1 MTGLGAVALPFLLTA
16 FAFAPISAFV
26 ARSRDRQPLIWF
38 FLGALLGPIALALV
52 VFAPPGRCESC
63 GWQVDGWPK
72 YCEAC
77 RALLPTPLARPD
89 RSEAPILRVAAGVHP
104 PAITEA
110 MPSIVRPFP
119 VATDDVD
126 EVDGESDRP
135 AATVTRARPSRAKS
149 RTKVADESE
158 APVASRVGAARPAAH
173 GGPGGSRS
181 GAHRSK
187 ETAILATAVFLTG
200 SSACRPGMHYA
211 LAIRGD
217 SLLVLGPLEVDP
229 DVIAVERPLGSIAVT
244 AYEEQLLINDRRVGI
259 LTWSLAFR
267 HLSGQSAATVERALL
282 HAGSAQGWSG

>member
-1 MTGLGAVALPFLLTA
+1 MA
-16 FAFAPISAFV
+16 F
-26 ARSRDRQPLIWF
+26 
-38 FLGALLGPIALALV
+38 
-52 VFAPPGRCESC
+52 
-63 GWQVDGWPK
+63 
-72 YCEAC
+72 
-77 RALLPTPLARPD
+77 LPTPLSRRERSTYPVPLAGFPTTPAVPD
-89 RSEAPILRVAAGVHP
+89 VL
-104 PAITEA
+104 
-110 MPSIVRPFP
+110 PSIVRPFP
-119 VATDDVD
+119 ASTDEDLD
-126 EVDGESDRP
+126 PP
-135 AATVTRARPSRAKS
+135 AEAVTRARPARAKA
-149 RTKVADESE
+149 RPKATKVLEKPAE
-158 APVASRVGAARPAAH
+158 PVATRVGAARPTDRAA
-173 GGPGGSRS
+173 PGQSRA

>member
-1 MTGLGAVALPFLLTA
+1 MIGIDALALPLLLTA
-16 FAFAPISAFV
+16 AAFAPISAFV

-52 VFAPPGRCESC
+52 FFAPPGRCESC
-63 GWQVDGWPK
+63 GWQVEGWPR

-89 RSEAPILRVAAGVHP
+89 HAGLPAQVASTAFQASSLVP
-104 PAITEA
+104 DAL
-110 MPSIVRPFP
+110 PSIVRPFP
-119 VATDDVD
+119 PDDDDD
-126 EVDGESDRP
+126 EAEPV
-135 AATVTRARPSRAKS
+135 AATVTRPRPSRAKAGS
-149 RTKVADESE
+149 KAAA
-158 APVASRVGAARPAAH
+158 APVAGRVGAARPDRA
-173 GGPGGSRS
+173 GGSRS

-267 HLSGQSAATVERALL
+267 HLSGQSATAVERALL

>member
-1 MTGLGAVALPFLLTA
+1 MTGVGAIALPFLLTA
-16 FAFAPISAFV
+16 IAFAPISAFV

-52 VFAPPGRCESC
+52 VFSPPGRCESC
-63 GWQVDGWPK
+63 GWLVEGWPT

-77 RALLPTPLARPD
+77 RALLPTPLSRPD
-89 RSEAPILRVAAGVHP
+89 RAAAPGPIVSPQATQIVPDLL
-104 PAITEA
+104 
-110 MPSIVRPFP
+110 PSIVRPFP
-119 VATDDVD
+119 
-126 EVDGESDRP
+126 
-135 AATVTRARPSRAKS
+135 AATVDDSDGHTPSVTRTRPSRAKA
-149 RTKVADESE
+149 RPKVIDDAE
-158 APVASRVGAARPAAH
+158 PVTSVAGRVGATRPTDRAA
-173 GGPGGSRS
+173 PGQSRS

>member
-1 MTGLGAVALPFLLTA
+1 MTGLEPIALPLLLTA
-16 FAFAPISAFV
+16 IAFGPITAFV

-38 FLGALLGPIALALV
+38 FLGVLIGPIALALV

-63 GWQVDGWPK
+63 GWQVEGWPSH
-72 YCEAC
+72 CGAC
-77 RALLPTPLARPD
+77 AALLPTPLSRGERTAQPVTPPVTHFPTPTAVPD
-89 RSEAPILRVAAGVHP
+89 V
-104 PAITEA
+104 

-119 VATDDVD
+119 VADA
-126 EVDGESDRP
+126 E
-135 AATVTRARPSRAKS
+135 AAVGAAAVVTRTRPSRS
-149 RTKVADESE
+149 RTRSGAADDVGQ
-158 APVASRVGAARPAAH
+158 PVASRVGAARPSDSAGQSRSAAH
-173 GGPGGSRS
+173 KT
-181 GAHRSK
+181 K

-244 AYEEQLLINDRRVGI
+244 AYEDQLLVNDRRVGI

-267 HLSGQSAATVERALL
+267 HLSGQSATTVERALL
-282 HAGSAQGWSG
+282 HAGSAQGWTG

>member
-1 MTGLGAVALPFLLTA
+1 MNGLEAFAVPLLLTA
-16 FAFAPISAFV
+16 LAFALVTAIL

-38 FLGALLGPIALALV
+38 FLGALIGPVALALV
-52 VFAPPGRCESC
+52 FFAPPGRCESC
-63 GWQVDGWPK
+63 GWPVEGWPRH
-72 YCEAC
+72 CAAC
-77 RALLPTPLARPD
+77 AGLLPTPFRRTERHERPVPLAAVPNQAAP
-89 RSEAPILRVAAGVHP
+89 EAL
-104 PAITEA
+104 
-110 MPSIVRPFP
+110 PSIVRPFP
-119 VATDDVD
+119 TAVPNDADGHAT
-126 EVDGESDRP
+126 
-135 AATVTRARPSRAKS
+135 TVTRPRPTRAKDAS
-149 RTKVADESE
+149 AAAD
-158 APVASRVGAARPAAH
+158 PDTTVGTRVGAARPSDGAAAQA
-173 GGPGGSRS
+173 RS

-282 HAGSAQGWSG
+282 HAGSAQGWSA

>member
-1 MTGLGAVALPFLLTA
+1 MTGVGAIALPFLLTA
-16 FAFAPISAFV
+16 IAFAPISAFV

-38 FLGALLGPIALALV
+38 FLGALIGPLALALV

-63 GWQVDGWPK
+63 GWLVEGWPTH
-72 YCEAC
+72 CEAC
-77 RALLPTPLARPD
+77 RALLPTPLSRPE
-89 RSEAPILRVAAGVHP
+89 RTIAPALSASQQATRVIPDVL
-104 PAITEA
+104 
-110 MPSIVRPFP
+110 PSIVRPFP
-119 VATDDVD
+119 AATDDD
-126 EVDGESDRP
+126 SDGRAP
-135 AATVTRARPSRAKS
+135 AVTRARPSRAKA
-149 RTKVADESE
+149 RPKVAVEDEEPVGS
-158 APVASRVGAARPAAH
+158 VASRVGATRPTDRAA
-173 GGPGGSRS
+173 PGQSRS

>member
-1 MTGLGAVALPFLLTA
+1 MTGLEPFALPFLLTA
-16 FAFAPISAFV
+16 IAFGPVTAFV

-38 FLGALLGPIALALV
+38 FLGVLIGPIALALV

-63 GWQVDGWPK
+63 GWQVEGWPSH
-72 YCEAC
+72 CAAC
-77 RALLPTPLARPD
+77 AARLPTPLARQD
-89 RSEAPILRVAAGVHP
+89 RSTVPVP
-104 PAITEA
+104 PPVTAFPTPTVVPDI

-119 VATDDVD
+119 VPDD
-126 EVDGESDRP
+126 EEAEG
-135 AATVTRARPSRAKS
+135 AAAAAVVTRARPSRAKGRS
-149 RTKVADESE
+149 GAADDLD
-158 APVASRVGAARPAAH
+158 APVASRVGATRPSDRA
-173 GGPGGSRS
+173 GQSRS

-229 DVIAVERPLGSIAVT
+229 DVIAVERPLASIAVT
-244 AYEEQLLINDRRVGI
+244 AYEDQLLVNDRRVGI

-282 HAGSAQGWSG
+282 HAGSAQGSTG

>member
-1 MTGLGAVALPFLLTA
+1 MTDLSTIAVPFLLTA
-16 FAFAPISAFV
+16 IAFAPITAFV
-26 ARSRDRQPLIWF
+26 ARNKDRQPLIWF
-38 FLGALLGPIALALV
+38 FLGALIGPIALALV

-63 GWQVDGWPK
+63 DWQVEGWPTH
-72 YCEAC
+72 CEAC
-77 RALLPTPLARPD
+77 RAPLRTPLSRPE
-89 RSEAPILRVAAGVHP
+89 RAIAPVATSYQAP
-104 PAITEA
+104 PDPTDD

-119 VATDDVD
+119 AATDDD
-126 EVDGESDRP
+126 SDGRAP
-135 AATVTRARPSRAKS
+135 AVTRARPARAKGRS
-149 RTKVADESE
+149 AAVLEPDESVDS
-158 APVASRVGAARPAAH
+158 VAGRVGAARPSDRAA
-173 GGPGGSRS
+173 PGQSRS

-267 HLSGQSAATVERALL
+267 HLSGQSAAAVERALL

>member
-1 MTGLGAVALPFLLTA
+1 MTDIGTVGLPLLLTA
-16 FAFAPISAFV
+16 LAFAPITAFV
-26 ARSRDRQPLIWF
+26 ARNHERQPLIWF
-38 FLGALLGPIALALV
+38 FLGALIGPVALALV

-63 GWQVDGWPK
+63 GSPVDGWPSH
-72 YCEAC
+72 CAIC
-77 RALLPTPLARPD
+77 GALLPTPLSPRDHSTVPAPLGVADFQARPA
-89 RSEAPILRVAAGVHP
+89 APD
-104 PAITEA
+104 A

-119 VATDDVD
+119 VAVD
-126 EVDGESDRP
+126 EEPELS
-135 AATVTRARPSRAKS
+135 AAVVTRARPSRARARSKGS
-149 RTKVADESE
+149 ADAAS
-158 APVASRVGAARPAAH
+158 PVAGRVGAARPVDGAGAR
-173 GGPGGSRS
+173 GQSRQ

-229 DVIAVERPLGSIAVT
+229 DVIAVERPLASIAVT
-244 AYEEQLLINDRRVGI
+244 AYEDQLLVNDRRVGI

>member
-1 MTGLGAVALPFLLTA
+1 MTDLGPIALPFLLTA
-16 FAFAPISAFV
+16 LAFAPITAFV
-26 ARSRDRQPLIWF
+26 ARSKDRQPLIWF

-63 GWQVDGWPK
+63 DWQVEGWPSH
-72 YCEAC
+72 CEAC
-77 RALLPTPLARPD
+77 RAPLRTPLSRPEH
-89 RSEAPILRVAAGVHP
+89 SIAPVATYQP
-104 PAITEA
+104 PPDPSDG

-119 VATDDVD
+119 AASD
-126 EVDGESDRP
+126 EDSDGRAP
-135 AATVTRARPSRAKS
+135 AVTRARPSRAKGS
-149 RTKVADESE
+149 SAAVLEPEESGDSVAG
-158 APVASRVGAARPAAH
+158 RVGAARPSDRAA
-173 GGPGGSRS
+173 PGQSRS

-282 HAGSAQGWSG
+282 HAGSAPGWSG

>member
-1 MTGLGAVALPFLLTA
+1 MTGLESIALPFLLTA
-16 FAFAPISAFV
+16 IAFGPITAFV

-38 FLGALLGPIALALV
+38 FLGVLIGPIALALV

-63 GWQVDGWPK
+63 GWQVEGWPSH
-72 YCEAC
+72 CAAC
-77 RALLPTPLARPD
+77 AARLPTPLSRQERSAQPVTPPVTTYPTPTVVPD
-89 RSEAPILRVAAGVHP
+89 V
-104 PAITEA
+104 

-119 VATDDVD
+119 VPD
-126 EVDGESDRP
+126 EE
-135 AATVTRARPSRAKS
+135 AAVGAAAVVTRARPSRSKTRS
-149 RTKVADESE
+149 VADDDADE
-158 APVASRVGAARPAAH
+158 PMASRVGATRPTGA
-173 GGPGGSRS
+173 PGQSRT
-181 GAHRSK
+181 GAHK
-187 ETAILATAVFLTG
+187 AKQTAILATAVFLTG

-244 AYEEQLLINDRRVGI
+244 AYEDQLLVNDRRVGI

-282 HAGSAQGWSG
+282 HAGSAQGWTG

>member
-1 MTGLGAVALPFLLTA
+1 MTGLEAFGLPLLLTA
-16 FAFAPISAFV
+16 IGFASITAIL

-38 FLGALLGPIALALV
+38 LLGALIGPIALALV
-52 VFAPPGRCESC
+52 FFAPPGRCESC
-63 GWQVDGWPK
+63 GWPVEGWPSH
-72 YCEAC
+72 CGAC
-77 RALLPTPLARPD
+77 AGLLPTPFRRTERSAHPVPLGIAGAQAVPD
-89 RSEAPILRVAAGVHP
+89 
-104 PAITEA
+104 A
-110 MPSIVRPFP
+110 MPNIVRPFP
-119 VATDDVD
+119 VAVVNDLD
-126 EVDGESDRP
+126 EP
-135 AATVTRARPSRAKS
+135 ATAVTRPRPGRSRQAS
-149 RTKVADESE
+149 SAAGDGD
-158 APVASRVGAARPAAH
+158 APVGTRVGAARPSDGAAAQA
-173 GGPGGSRS
+173 RS

-267 HLSGQSAATVERALL
+267 HLSGQSASTVERALL
-282 HAGSAQGWSG
+282 HAGSAQGWSA

>member
-1 MTGLGAVALPFLLTA
+1 MTDLGAIALPFLLTA
-16 FAFAPISAFV
+16 VAFAPITAFV
-26 ARSRDRQPLIWF
+26 ARSKDRQPLIWF

-63 GWQVDGWPK
+63 DWQVEGWPSH
-72 YCEAC
+72 CEAC
-77 RALLPTPLARPD
+77 RAPLRTPLSRPE
-89 RSEAPILRVAAGVHP
+89 RSAAPGPLVAGFQAT
-104 PAITEA
+104 PAVPDA
-110 MPSIVRPFP
+110 LPSIVRPFP
-119 VATDDVD
+119 AATDDD
-126 EVDGESDRP
+126 SDGRAP
-135 AATVTRARPSRAKS
+135 AVTRARPSRARGRS
-149 RTKVADESE
+149 AATLDPEESGG
-158 APVASRVGAARPAAH
+158 PVGSRVGAARPSDRAA
-173 GGPGGSRS
+173 PGQSRS

-282 HAGSAQGWSG
+282 HAGSAPGWSG

>member
-1 MTGLGAVALPFLLTA
+1 MTGVGAIALPFLLTA
-16 FAFAPISAFV
+16 IAFAPISAWV
-26 ARSRDRQPLIWF
+26 ARTRDRQPVIWF

-63 GWQVDGWPK
+63 GWQVEGWPSH
-72 YCEAC
+72 CLAC
-77 RALLPTPLARPD
+77 AARLPTPLSRPEP
-89 RSEAPILRVAAGVHP
+89 SVHP
-104 PAITEA
+104 VPLGVAGYASSSAVPAVL
-110 MPSIVRPFP
+110 PSIVRPFP
-119 VATDDVD
+119 VGDD
-126 EVDGESDRP
+126 DGSVP
-135 AATVTRARPSRAKS
+135 AAAVVTRTRPSRAKGKGLG
-149 RTKVADESE
+149 TADPAVA
-158 APVASRVGAARPAAH
+158 VGSRVGATRPTDRA
-173 GGPGGSRS
+173 GGPSQSRS

-229 DVIAVERPLGSIAVT
+229 DVIAVERPLSSIAVT
-244 AYEEQLLINDRRVGI
+244 AYEDQLLINDRRVGI

-267 HLSGQSAATVERALL
+267 HLSGQSASTVERALL

>member
-1 MTGLGAVALPFLLTA
+1 MIGIDAVALPLLLTA
-16 FAFAPISAFV
+16 IAFAPISAFV

-52 VFAPPGRCESC
+52 FFAPPGRCKSC
-63 GWQVDGWPK
+63 GWQVEGWPR

-89 RSEAPILRVAAGVHP
+89 RSGLPAPLPSSAFQASPVVPDAL
-104 PAITEA
+104 
-110 MPSIVRPFP
+110 PSIVRPFP
-119 VATDDVD
+119 AEADDEPEPV
-126 EVDGESDRP
+126 
-135 AATVTRARPSRAKS
+135 AATVTRARPSRAKAG
-149 RTKVADESE
+149 TKVAAATTGS
-158 APVASRVGAARPAAH
+158 VAGRVGAARPDRA
-173 GGPGGSRS
+173 GGSRS

-267 HLSGQSAATVERALL
+267 HLSGQSASAVERALL